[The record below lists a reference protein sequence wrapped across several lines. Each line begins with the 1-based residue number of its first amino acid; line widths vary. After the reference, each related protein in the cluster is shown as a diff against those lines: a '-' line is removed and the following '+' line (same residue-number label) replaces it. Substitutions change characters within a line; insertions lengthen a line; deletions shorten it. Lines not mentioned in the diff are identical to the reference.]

1 MSQIG
6 TVYAQSLYYLAKD
19 ESLGHPILDELKA
32 LEPIISDNAD
42 FLRLLSSANIP
53 LEERCGIL
61 DDIFR
66 GKVHPYVLNFMK
78 ILTERK
84 YMRYFSDCCKAYR
97 ELYNSDNGKL
107 AVTAVTASELSAEQT
122 AKLRDK
128 LSRISGKTIELEVR
142 TDPSCLG
149 GIRLDYDGKRVD
161 DTMAHRLDT
170 LRSILKNTVL

>member
-1 MSQIG
+1 M
-6 TVYAQSLYYLAKD
+6 
-19 ESLGHPILDELKA
+19 
-32 LEPIISDNAD
+32 
-42 FLRLLSSANIP
+42 
-53 LEERCGIL
+53 
-61 DDIFR
+61 
-66 GKVHPYVLNFMK
+66 LNFMK

-97 ELYNSDNGKL
+97 ELYNSDNGIL